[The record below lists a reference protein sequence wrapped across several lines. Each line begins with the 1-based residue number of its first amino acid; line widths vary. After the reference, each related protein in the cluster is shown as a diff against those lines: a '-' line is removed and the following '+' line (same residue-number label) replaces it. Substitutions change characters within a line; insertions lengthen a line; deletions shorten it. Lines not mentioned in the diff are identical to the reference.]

1 MSYSVGGDR
10 SAPPVVLLH
19 GGGVDHA
26 RLSWQDAMGPLVT
39 GGYRVIAPDHPG
51 YGLSP
56 MPAFPVTM
64 GGLDR
69 YLAEFIGAL
78 RLRHVALVGVSMGA
92 AMAISYTLAAPENVR
107 SLVLVGAYGLQDK
120 APAHLLSYLAVRV
133 PGLLTLQ
140 QRLIRSSR
148 WLLRQSVRQIVRH
161 HKSLTPQLLADVA
174 AASASSTPAF
184 AQFQRD
190 EIQPHRLRTNFSA
203 RLQEINQPTL
213 IVHGSRDIGVP
224 VAAARRAAERLPRGR
239 LVVCQGAGHWT
250 QRDVPERFNEL
261 LTRHLLAPGL

>member
-78 RLRHVALVGVSMGA
+78 RLRH
-92 AMAISYTLAAPENVR
+92 
-107 SLVLVGAYGLQDK
+107 GLQDK

-133 PGLLTLQ
+133 PGLLTLR

-161 HKSLTPQLLADVA
+161 HRSLTPQLLADVA

-250 QRDVPERFNEL
+250 QRDVPERFNQL
-261 LTRHLLAPGL
+261 LMRHLLAPGL